1 MTLPEINT
9 LFSTDEKCREL
20 LERLRWPEGVN
31 CPRCKDTRVSRMKDY
46 AKFECV
52 GCQYQFTV
60 MSGTI
65 FHDTH
70 LPLPTWFLAVLLL
83 CESKKGMSAMQLK
96 RTLWGEHKG
105 SYKTAWYLCHRIRAA
120 MATAEKTMLY
130 GTVEM
135 DEAYVGG
142 VQRGRQNKPGRGLSA
157 KEIVIGIRQRGG
169 ETRFFHAADCKSGT
183 PAQFIRENVSEDVDV
198 IVADEFNAYPSA
210 MKATGHAAKH
220 KTIKHKAKV
229 YVDGDIH
236 TNTVESAFSL
246 LKRGVIG
253 TWHRISAKHLAAYLE
268 EMTFRFDRRGRSD
281 LFVDTLRHMVT
292 ADPLTF
298 DHLTA

>member
-1 MTLPEINT
+1 MTLPEINKMY
-9 LFSTDEKCREL
+9 STDDCCREL
-20 LERLRWPEGVN
+20 LERLRWPEGVE
-31 CPRCKDTRVSRMKDY
+31 CPRCKDRRVSRMKDY
-46 AKFECV
+46 ARFECV
-52 GCQYQFTV
+52 GCEYQFTV
-60 MSGTI
+60 TSGTI
-65 FHDTH
+65 IHDSH
-70 LPLPTWFLAVLLL
+70 LALPLWFLAVLLI

-135 DEAYVGG
+135 DETYVGG
-142 VQRGRQNKPGRGLSA
+142 VQRGHQNKPGHGLST
-157 KEIVIGIRQRGG
+157 KEIVIGLRQRGG
-169 ETRFFHAADCKSGT
+169 ETRFFHAADAKSGT
-183 PAQFIRENVSEDVDV
+183 LAQFIKENVSEDVDV
-198 IVADEFNAYPSA
+198 IVTDEFNAYPGA
-210 MKATGHAAKH
+210 MKATGHTEKH
-220 KTIKHKAKV
+220 RTIKHKAKV

-246 LKRGVIG
+246 LKRGVIA

-268 EMTFRFDRRGRSD
+268 EMTFRFNRRGRSD

-298 DHLTA
+298 ERLTA

>member
-1 MTLPEINT
+1 MTLPEINKMY
-9 LFSTDEKCREL
+9 STDDCCREL
-20 LERLRWPEGVN
+20 LERLRWPEGVE
-31 CPRCKDTRVSRMKDY
+31 CPRCKDRRVSRMKDY
-46 AKFECV
+46 ARFECV
-52 GCQYQFTV
+52 GCEYQFTV
-60 MSGTI
+60 TSGTI
-65 FHDTH
+65 FHDSH
-70 LPLPTWFLAVLLL
+70 LALPLWFLAVLLI

-135 DEAYVGG
+135 DETYIGG
-142 VQRGRQNKPGRGLSA
+142 KQHTYHKAGFGDSNKQ
-157 KEIVIGIRQRGG
+157 VVVGIRQRGG
-169 ETRFFHAADCKSGT
+169 ETRFFHAADAKSGT
-183 PAQFIRENVSEDVDV
+183 LAQYIKENVSEDVDV
-198 IVADEFNAYPSA
+198 IVTDEFNAYPTA
-210 MKATGHAAKH
+210 MKSLALTERH

-246 LKRGVIG
+246 LKRGIIG

-268 EMTFRFDRRGRSD
+268 EMTFRFNRRGRSD

-298 DHLTA
+298 ESLTA